1 MIALSRYTSLPAARY
16 SRAAKH
22 PTTLGLVATLER
34 WVERRHQRQALLSLN
49 DALLKDI
56 GLNRSDAWQE
66 GTKPFWRS

>member
-16 SRAAKH
+16 SRAAR
-22 PTTLGLVATLER
+22 PTTLGLVAMLER

>member
-1 MIALSRYTSLPAARY
+1 MIALSRYISLPAARY
-16 SRAAKH
+16 SRAARQ
-22 PTTLGLVATLER
+22 PMTFGLLATLER
-34 WVERRHQRQALLSLN
+34 WIERHHQRRALLSLN